1 MKRSVYLMIIT
12 ALAFIYMF
20 LAKWGEAY
28 FLKEGNFY
36 PGFAIKIGFAV
47 AFGMVIGMGTRYPS
61 QNTGIRIVLIQNALF
76 IAVNLFAGIFIWNK
90 YMEIAVYPA
99 IVIGL
104 LLVDMLWAFRRE
116 K

>member
-12 ALAFIYMF
+12 VLAFVYMF

-28 FLKEGNFY
+28 FLEEGSFY

-61 QNTGIRIVLIQNALF
+61 QNSGIKRALLQNALF
-76 IAVNLFAGIFIWNK
+76 IVVNLFAGIFIWNK

-99 IVIGL
+99 IVMGL
-104 LLVDMLWAFRRE
+104 LLADTILAFRRE